1 MKKLFTFLA
10 LSVGYIAISQQDAQY
25 NLYQFNQ
32 MVINPGYAGARD
44 GIAAMASVR
53 KQWVGFD
60 GAPQTTCLS
69 VHSPIVK
76 KNVGVGLTIVND
88 IMGPRNVISAY
99 GNVAYILKIDKKTKL
114 GFGINAGYNRYQFN
128 FSKIAFNQAE
138 VPSQLL
144 QNQTP
149 SVLDIN
155 AGIYLRSTKYF
166 IGLSASHLNNPNV
179 YTYAPVIPG
188 GNDFKYKLTTHL
200 FLTAGYSF
208 IIDKNTV
215 FAPTILMKEVSGKF
229 ATDINLNFF
238 LYKKIWLGAFY
249 RAGYGPG
256 FLMQYYIS
264 DHFRVAY
271 SFDSGISDSR
281 KLGGSH
287 EVMFGYDV
295 AAKKKSKLIN
305 PRFL

>member
-1 MKKLFTFLA
+1 MKKLFTLLSLMTLVNGLA
-10 LSVGYIAISQQDAQY
+10 QQDAQY

-44 GIAAMASVR
+44 GLAGTISTR

-60 GAPQTTCLS
+60 GAPQTSCFS

-88 IMGPRNVISAY
+88 IMGPRNVIAAY
-99 GNVAYILKIDKKTKL
+99 GNASYILKIDRKTKL
-114 GFGINAGYNRYQFN
+114 GFGMNAGYNRYQFS
-128 FSKIAFNQAE
+128 FSKINFKEGE
-138 VPSQLL
+138 VPSQLM

-149 SVLDIN
+149 TALDIN
-155 AGIYLRSTKYF
+155 AGMYLRSTQYF
-166 IGLSASHLNNPNV
+166 IGLSATHLNNPNV
-179 YTYAPVIPG
+179 YTYAPVVPG
-188 GNDFKYKLTTHL
+188 GNDFKYRLKTHL

-215 FAPTILMKEVSGKF
+215 FAPTILMKQVGNNF
-229 ATDINLNFF
+229 GLDVNINFF
-238 LYKKIWLGAFY
+238 LYKKLWLGAFY

-256 FLMQYYIS
+256 MLFQYYLS
-264 DHFRVAY
+264 DHFRIAY
-271 SFDSGISDSR
+271 SYDSGISDSR
-281 KLGGSH
+281 RLGGSY
-287 EVMFGYDV
+287 EIMLGYDL
-295 AAKKKSKLIN
+295 AAKKTSRLIN